1 MPAPRKYPLELRER
15 AVWMYRAAEPKPVIR
30 RMAGEIGV
38 HHEAL
43 RGWIR
48 QAEADAG
55 ERDDLLT
62 SDERAELA
70 ALRKENTQ
78 LKWSNEIL
86 RTARLFSRDSSTRP
100 GPGDCALRRAPSPG
114 GRARSPGTAHPF
126 FHLLPL
132 APGEEGA
139 VRTAPPGHRADR
151 RIQQIHT
158 DSGGIYGSPRVH
170 AVLKREGVHVGRKRV
185 ERLMR
190 KVGLAGVS
198 PRRTGKGFTRRD
210 RDADLAPDLVR
221 RDFTA
226 DRPNRLWVTDLT
238 MIPTGEGPLWLS
250 AIRDVFSRRV
260 VAWETAAHA
269 DADLVLATLEYALA
283 SREVEPGQLIH
294 HADHGCQYTSVK
306 LTTRW
311 MRARIEASMGS
322 VGDSY
327 DNAVAENLWMLIKTE
342 GLRGRTFATRAEANL
357 ALFEYI
363 DGFYNS
369 RRIQKRLGYLSPVEF
384 EEQHYAEQAATE
396 RANLKPRQPAL
407 TS

>member
-1 MPAPRKYPLELRER
+1 VTALFDEHEHLEVEPTLRELHIPSSTYYR
-15 AVWMYRAAEPKPVIR
+15 WRRAAKEPCER
-30 RMAGEIGV
+30 R
-38 HHEAL
+38 
-43 RGWIR
+43 R
-48 QAEADAG
+48 
-55 ERDDLLT
+55 RDTELT
-62 SDERAELA
+62 
-70 ALRKENTQ
+70 
-78 LKWSNEIL
+78 
-86 RTARLFSRDSSTRP
+86 
-100 GPGDCALRRAPSPG
+100 G
-114 GRARSPGTAHPF
+114 
-126 FHLLPL
+126 
-132 APGEEGA
+132 
-139 VRTAPPGHRADR
+139 
-151 RIQQIHT
+151 RIQRIHT

-170 AVLKREGVHVGRKRV
+170 AVLKREGVLVGRKRV

-190 KVGLAGVS
+190 EAGLAGIS

-210 RDADLAPDLVR
+210 RDAELAPDLVR

-226 DRPNRLWVTDLT
+226 DGPNRLWVTDLT

-250 AIRDVFSRRV
+250 AIRDAFSRRV
-260 VAWETAAHA
+260 VAWETAARA
-269 DADLVLATLEYALA
+269 DADLVLTTLEYALA

-306 LTTRW
+306 LTTRL
-311 MRARIEASMGS
+311 MRAGIEASMGS

-327 DNAVAENLWMLIKTE
+327 DNALAENLWMLIKTE
-342 GLRGRTFATRAEANL
+342 GLRGRTFVTRAEANL